1 MEIYNRQQMLGHFQ
15 KPLLTTLI
23 VTSSDIKSGIFGNI
37 TSIGT
42 YWNIKMRA
50 LYAFHGNLIGF
61 FFWNLGTLTTS
72 KTGFSTFILDM
83 GKNKNSNHKIMVGF
97 WKLENG
103 PNSNL

>member
-1 MEIYNRQQMLGHFQ
+1 
-15 KPLLTTLI
+15 
-23 VTSSDIKSGIFGNI
+23 
-37 TSIGT
+37 
-42 YWNIKMRA
+42 MRA

-97 WKLENG
+97 
-103 PNSNL
+103 